1 MKIKELKKYFGANN
15 YLKGYKELFEFFCKD
30 RNFEHR
36 QGSVYCSK
44 NRMKLLE
51 VTKILD
57 ELINNCPWLKNCLRI
72 MDITEIGDVHEV
84 TEIITENAKIN

>member
-1 MKIKELKKYFGANN
+1 
-15 YLKGYKELFEFFCKD
+15 
-30 RNFEHR
+30 
-36 QGSVYCSK
+36 
-44 NRMKLLE
+44 MKLLE

-84 TEIITENAKIN
+84 TEIITENAKINKFLTKTIDNLPKKI